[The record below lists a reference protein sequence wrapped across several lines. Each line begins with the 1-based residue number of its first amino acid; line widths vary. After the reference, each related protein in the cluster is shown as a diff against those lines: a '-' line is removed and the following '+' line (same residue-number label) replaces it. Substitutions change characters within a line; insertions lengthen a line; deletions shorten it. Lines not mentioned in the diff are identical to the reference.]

1 MENFS
6 NLLLFLA
13 TLAGGSMPLW
23 FRPLGEKQMHILLAF
38 SGAFLLGMT
47 LLHLA
52 PESFEELKDH
62 DGHSTAGLYI
72 LGGFFLQLL
81 IQRLTHGTEHGHV
94 HAQHDYHPEVMG
106 IIAGL
111 TLHAAMEGLPLGFHY
126 RQEGTQPSLYLAVAA
141 HKLPEAMIATS
152 LAAGAWGKRRAWLTI
167 LLFAAV
173 TPLSGMLAS
182 LLGTRYQA
190 MAQLVTYIIPIMAGA
205 FLHISTT
212 IFYESGTRN
221 HHLNLTKILAIA
233 AGLFVALLTLLFQH
247 SH

>member
-1 MENFS
+1 MDHLP

-13 TLAGGSMPLW
+13 TLVGGSVPLW
-23 FRPLGEKQMHILLAF
+23 FRPLADKQMHMLLAF

-52 PESFEELKDH
+52 PESFEEVKDSH
-62 DGHSTAGLYI
+62 GHSTAGLYI

-81 IQRLTHGTEHGHV
+81 IQRLTHGAEHGHT
-94 HAQHDYHPEVMG
+94 HAPNAHHPQVLG

-111 TLHAAMEGLPLGFHY
+111 TLHAAIEGLPLGFHY

-152 LAAGAWGKRRAWLTI
+152 LAASAWGKRSAWITI
-167 LLFAAV
+167 LFFAAV

-182 LLGTRYQA
+182 FLGQKYSA
-190 MAQLVTYIIPIMAGA
+190 MARLVTYIIPVVAGA
-205 FLHISTT
+205 FLHIATT
-212 IFYESGTRN
+212 IFYESGTKN
-221 HHLNLTKILAIA
+221 HHLNLTKILAIT
-233 AGLFVALLTLLFQH
+233 AGLIVALVTLFFEH